1 MRSIRGTFTFTMD
14 MDRTIHEQVVEDLYA
29 EALALADEARAVF
42 DLRDEASHD
51 NTPDE
56 VRIALSIEGLRTT
69 TRVMHV
75 LAWLLNQRA
84 YHAGELTK
92 LQLLRHGTL
101 GEERPSDP
109 ANMEKLELAT
119 RALIRDTERLHARVA
134 RLDEEQRQIESA
146 KDPVSDMQGRIAQAF
161 AGR

>member
-1 MRSIRGTFTFTMD
+1 MH

-42 DLRDEASHD
+42 DLRDEASHG
-51 NTPDE
+51 NTPDQ
-56 VRIALSIEGLRTT
+56 VRIAMSIEGLRTT

-84 YHAGELTK
+84 YYAGELTK
-92 LQLLRHGTL
+92 LHLLRHGTL

-109 ANMEKLELAT
+109 ANMELLELTT
-119 RALIRDTERLHARVA
+119 RSLIRDTERLHARVR
-134 RLDEEQRQIESA
+134 RLDEEQRQLDSEA
-146 KDPVSDMQGRIAQAF
+146 VDPVRGMHGRIAQAF
-161 AGR
+161 GAA

>member
-1 MRSIRGTFTFTMD
+1 ME
-14 MDRTIHEQVVEDLYA
+14 MDRTIHEQVIEDLYA

-42 DLRDEASHD
+42 DLRDEMSRG
-51 NTPDE
+51 NTPDK
-56 VRIALSIEGLRTT
+56 VRIAMSVEGLRTT

-84 YHAGELTK
+84 YYAGELSK

-101 GEERPSDP
+101 GEERRSDP
-109 ANMEKLELAT
+109 ANLELLELPT

-134 RLDEEQRQIESA
+134 RLDEEQRQIDSLA
-146 KDPVSDMQGRIAQAF
+146 SDPVSEMHGRIVEAF
-161 AGR
+161 VGI

>member
-1 MRSIRGTFTFTMD
+1 MH
-14 MDRTIHEQVVEDLYA
+14 MDRTIHEQVVEDLYT

-42 DLRDEASHD
+42 DLRDEASHG
-51 NTPDE
+51 NTPDQ
-56 VRIALSIEGLRTT
+56 VRIAMSIEGLRTT

-84 YHAGELTK
+84 YYAGELTK

-109 ANMEKLELAT
+109 ANMELLKLTT
-119 RALIRDTERLHARVA
+119 RSLIRDTERLHARVR
-134 RLDEEQRQIESA
+134 RLDEEQRQLDSEA
-146 KDPVSDMQGRIAQAF
+146 VDPVRGMHGRIAQAF
-161 AGR
+161 GAA

>member
-1 MRSIRGTFTFTMD
+1 MFTMD

-42 DLRDEASHD
+42 DLRDEASHG
-51 NTPDE
+51 NSPNE
-56 VRIALSIEGLRTT
+56 VRIALSVEGLRTT

-84 YHAGELTK
+84 YHSGELSK
-92 LQLLRHGTL
+92 SQLRRHGTL

-109 ANMEKLELAT
+109 ANMALLEPAT
-119 RALIRDTERLHARVA
+119 RMLIRETERLHARIA
-134 RLDEEQRQIESA
+134 RLDEEMRAGDEAES
-146 KDPVSDMQGRIAQAF
+146 DPVSAMQGRIAQAF
-161 AGR
+161 RVA

>member
-1 MRSIRGTFTFTMD
+1 MH

-29 EALALADEARAVF
+29 EALALADEARGVF
-42 DLRDEASHD
+42 DLRDEASHS
-51 NTPDE
+51 NTPDQ
-56 VRIALSIEGLRTT
+56 VRIAMSIEGLRTT

-84 YHAGELTK
+84 YYAGELTK

-109 ANMEKLELAT
+109 ANMELLELTT
-119 RALIRDTERLHARVA
+119 RSLIRDTERLHARVR
-134 RLDEEQRQIESA
+134 RLDEEQRQLDSEA
-146 KDPVSDMQGRIAQAF
+146 VDPVRSMHGRIAQVFGA
-161 AGR
+161 A

>member
-1 MRSIRGTFTFTMD
+1 MD
-14 MDRTIHEQVVEDLYA
+14 MNRTLHEQVVEDLYA

-42 DLRDEASHD
+42 DLRDDAGRGAS
-51 NTPDE
+51 PDKL
-56 VRIALSIEGLRTT
+56 RIAMSIEGLRTT

-84 YHAGELTK
+84 YHSGELTR

-109 ANMEKLELAT
+109 ENMKILELTT
-119 RALIRDTERLHARVA
+119 RSLIRDTERLHARVK
-134 RLDEEQRQIESA
+134 RLDDEQRQLESEPA
-146 KDPVSDMQGRIAQAF
+146 DPVRSMHGRIAQAF
-161 AGR
+161 GGN

>member
-1 MRSIRGTFTFTMD
+1 MH

-42 DLRDEASHD
+42 DLRYEASQGD
-51 NTPDE
+51 TPDQ
-56 VRIALSIEGLRTT
+56 VRIAMSIEGLRTT

-84 YHAGELTK
+84 YYAGELTK

-109 ANMEKLELAT
+109 ANMELLELTT
-119 RALIRDTERLHARVA
+119 RSLIRDTERLHARVR
-134 RLDEEQRQIESA
+134 RLDEEQRQLDSEA
-146 KDPVSDMQGRIAQAF
+146 VDPVRGMQGRIAQAF
-161 AGR
+161 GAA

>member
-1 MRSIRGTFTFTMD
+1 MMH
-14 MDRTIHEQVVEDLYA
+14 MDRTLHEQVVEDLYA

-42 DLRDEASHD
+42 DLRDETNHG
-51 NTPDE
+51 TRPDQ

-84 YHAGELTK
+84 YYAGELTK

-109 ANMEKLELAT
+109 ANMELLELTT
-119 RALIRDTERLHARVA
+119 RSLIRDTERLHARVR
-134 RLDEEQRQIESA
+134 RLDEEQRQLDSEA
-146 KDPVSDMQGRIAQAF
+146 ADPVRGMQGRIARAF
-161 AGR
+161 GAL

>member
-1 MRSIRGTFTFTMD
+1 MD
-14 MDRTIHEQVVEDLYA
+14 MDRRIHEQIVDDLYA
-29 EALALADEARAVF
+29 EALSLADEARAVF
-42 DLRDEASHD
+42 DLRDEASHG
-51 NTPDE
+51 NTPDR
-56 VRIALSIEGLRTT
+56 VRIAMSIEGLRTT

-109 ANMEKLELAT
+109 ANMKMLELTT
-119 RALIRDTERLHARVA
+119 RSLIRDTERLHARVS
-134 RLDEEQRQIESA
+134 RLDEEQRQLDSRA
-146 KDPVSDMQGRIAQAF
+146 ADPVRGMQGRIAQAF
-161 AGR
+161 GAA

>member
-1 MRSIRGTFTFTMD
+1 

-42 DLRDEASHD
+42 DLRDDTARG

-56 VRIALSIEGLRTT
+56 VRIAMSIEGLRTT

-84 YHAGELTK
+84 YYAGELTR

-109 ANMEKLELAT
+109 ANMAKLELAT

-134 RLDEEQRQIESA
+134 RLDEEQRQLDA
-146 KDPVSDMQGRIAQAF
+146 RQDPVRDLQGRIAQAF
-161 AGR
+161 AAR